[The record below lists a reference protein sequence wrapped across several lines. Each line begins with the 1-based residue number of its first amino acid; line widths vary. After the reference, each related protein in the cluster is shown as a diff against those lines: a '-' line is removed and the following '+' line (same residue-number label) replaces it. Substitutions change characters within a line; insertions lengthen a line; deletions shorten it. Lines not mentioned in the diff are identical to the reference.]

1 MSKIYKELGNTIK
14 KYRKN
19 LNLTSSKFADMLNI
33 SAGHLSNIEN
43 GSYDV
48 FRLELLIKL
57 AENLNITLEELLQLK
72 CLNINQLMDKDIYE
86 TIVNKDLHSSDLS
99 FINNSL
105 NSLAVTYLATM
116 SKFKTDKD
124 KIVSITNHLID
135 ELNLI
140 KNIV

>member
-1 MSKIYKELGNTIK
+1 MSTIYKELGSTVK

-19 LNLTSSKFADMLNI
+19 LNITSTEFAEMLNI

-43 GSYDV
+43 GSYDI
-48 FRLELLIKL
+48 FRLELLLKL
-57 AENLNITLEELLQLK
+57 AEKLNITMEELLQFKYLS
-72 CLNINQLMDKDIYE
+72 LNQIIDKDIYT
-86 TIVNKDLHSSDLS
+86 TINNLTLDSTDAN

-116 SKFKTDKD
+116 SQLKFDKD

-140 KNIV
+140 KKIS